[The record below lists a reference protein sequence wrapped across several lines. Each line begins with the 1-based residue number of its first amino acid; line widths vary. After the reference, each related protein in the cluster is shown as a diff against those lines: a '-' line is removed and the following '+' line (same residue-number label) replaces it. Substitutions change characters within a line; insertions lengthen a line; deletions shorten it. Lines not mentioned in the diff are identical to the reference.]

1 VYKLR
6 NSSKKIKNLFII
18 AIILTVSLNIVNNI
32 YYKDRGNEE
41 EIDLFHPDLSYWDPV
56 ITRYVGETP
65 YSHFIGDANNDGY
78 NDIVTGNDLD
88 ETVSILL
95 WNENSGDWDPQLE
108 KPVAS
113 TPGSV
118 FIGDADNDGHNDI
131 ITANPYVNNI
141 SILLWKGV
149 SGDWDSQITRSVGN
163 GPMDVFIGDVNN
175 DEYNDIVTVNSDGFT
190 VSILLWNESSGDWD
204 PQIKKIVGLNPVS
217 VFIGDANNDGHNDVV
232 ATNFG
237 GNTVSI
243 LLWNETSSNWD
254 PQIEKSVGLG
264 PWGVFI
270 GDANNDGYNDIATS
284 NFFNTTSILLW
295 NESSGNWNAQITK
308 SVSGI
313 PYSISIGDAN
323 NDGYSDIA
331 FVNYNDDTISIFLWN
346 EISEDWDPQIKKSVG
361 LGPISIFIG
370 DANNDG
376 YNDITVACY
385 DNNSVSILLWGSL
398 SPVQIIS
405 PENRTYTTLPDGY
418 YFATY
423 GFENDVNGRSPG
435 WFQEVG
441 TKGGTAK
448 VIEELGG
455 HKKVLEL
462 RDTSSDFVN
471 AHVIKNLFTTPEFG
485 SVEYWLRSDNPKL
498 CDFRLDNGAI
508 ANRLVTLRIAFNVL
522 QYYNGSDWND
532 VRFIENNTW
541 YHIRVDFECS
551 TGNYTG
557 LSQYTWRLYVNS
569 INYGEFNFINN
580 QNQASRIEWYTD
592 YIFGLQGYSYYIDAI
607 GFSWTSNYNPG
618 DNLNEGLL
626 LQFDPKLQ
634 LDTISYSFD
643 GQAEIEILGNT
654 VIPFPEDG
662 LHTIQIFGSELAGDT
677 TQSELRYF
685 TVDTKFPDIQINSPG
700 LNDIFGTVP
709 PRYDISIIEENIVST
724 WYTLD
729 GGITNISFTELA
741 GYIDLETWL
750 PIDNGPITLRFYVE
764 DIVGNIDYDEII
776 IYKQRLINI
785 EIRAQLFL
793 KEEFNITFYIH
804 NETGEEIDFAII
816 QIWWDGT
823 DVSTDIQ
830 NLGSGLYFIS
840 LDPITVAP
848 GHDPILLNM
857 TISAIRYEEKYFETY
872 LAIDPATLQ
881 KGEGGLSEEFILSL
895 IITFSVISAGAI
907 IGAISIYWLRRRNR

>member
-1 VYKLR
+1 MR
-6 NSSKKIKNLFII
+6 NTSKKIKTLFIVV
-18 AIILTVSLNIVNNI
+18 IILIVSLNLVNSI
-32 YYKDRGNEE
+32 YNRDRGNKEKTN
-41 EIDLFHPDLSYWDPV
+41 LLNPDLSYWDPV

-65 YSHFIGDANNDGY
+65 FSHFIGDANNDGY
-78 NDIVTGNDLD
+78 NDIVTGNEVD

-95 WNENSGDWDPQLE
+95 WNEISRDWDPQIE

-113 TPGSV
+113 TPASV

-149 SGDWDSQITRSVGN
+149 SGDWNSQITRSVGN
-163 GPMDVFIGDVNN
+163 YPMDVFIGDANN
-175 DEYNDIVTVNSDGFT
+175 DGYNDIVTVNTDGFT
-190 VSILLWNESSGDWD
+190 VSILLWNETSSNWD
-204 PQIKKIVGLNPVS
+204 PQIKKIVGINPS
-217 VFIGDANNDGHNDVV
+217 SLFIGDADNDGYDDIV
-232 ATNFG
+232 ATNAG

-254 PQIEKSVGLG
+254 PQIKKSVGLS
-264 PWGVFI
+264 PWAVFI
-270 GDANNDGYNDIATS
+270 RDANNDGYDDIVATHLGE
-284 NFFNTTSILLW
+284 NNVSILLW
-295 NESSGNWNAQITK
+295 NETSSN
-308 SVSGI
+308 
-313 PYSISIGDAN
+313 
-323 NDGYSDIA
+323 
-331 FVNYNDDTISIFLWN
+331 
-346 EISEDWDPQIKKSVG
+346 WDPQIKKSVG
-361 LGPISIFIG
+361 LSPWAVFIGDADNDGHNDIVTANLGENTISILLWNEISGDWDSQITESVSYTPTSVFIE

-376 YNDITVACY
+376 YNDITATCY
-385 DNNSVSILLWGSL
+385 DNFSVSILLWRSL

-405 PENRTYTTLPDGY
+405 PENKTYVTLPDGY

-423 GFENDVNGRSPG
+423 GFENDINGRNPG

-462 RDTSSDFVN
+462 HDTSSGFVN
-471 AHVIKNLFTTPEFG
+471 AHVIKNLFATPEFG

-498 CDFRLDNGAI
+498 CGFRLDNGAI
-508 ANRLVTLRIAFNVL
+508 VNELVTMRIAFNTL
-522 QYYNGSDWND
+522 QYNNGSDWND
-532 VRFIENNTW
+532 VRFIENNIW

-557 LSQYTWRLYVNS
+557 LAQYTWRLYVNG

-592 YIFGLQGYSYYIDAI
+592 YVFGLQGYSYYIDAI

-634 LDTISYSFD
+634 FNTISYSFD
-643 GQAEIEILGNT
+643 GQAEIKILGNT

-662 LHTIQIFGSELAGDT
+662 LHTIQIFGSDLAGDT

-709 PRYDISIIEENIVST
+709 PKFDISITEENIVTT

-729 GGITNISFTELA
+729 GGITNISFTELT

-750 PIDNGPITLRFYVE
+750 SLGNGPITIRFYVE
-764 DIVGNIDYDEII
+764 DIVGNIDYDEITI
-776 IYKQRLINI
+776 FKQRLISI
-785 EIRAQLFL
+785 EIIDQSFL
-793 KEEFNITFYIH
+793 KEEFNITFYVH

-816 QIWWDGT
+816 QIWWDGI

-840 LDPITVAP
+840 LDPITVAY
-848 GHDPILLNM
+848 GDDPILLNM

-872 LAIDPATLQ
+872 LAIDPVTLQ
-881 KGEGGLSEEFILSL
+881 KGEGGFSEELILSL